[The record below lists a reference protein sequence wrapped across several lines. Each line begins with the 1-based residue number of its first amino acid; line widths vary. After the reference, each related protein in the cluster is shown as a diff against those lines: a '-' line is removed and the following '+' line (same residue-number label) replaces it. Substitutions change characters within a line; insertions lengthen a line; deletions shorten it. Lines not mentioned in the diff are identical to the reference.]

1 MTETEIDE
9 DDLDSA
15 ELDSELFVTET
26 ELQLEDVLVWL
37 TLLELLVTEI
47 EDDDRLLSE
56 LFVWLTELELF
67 V

>member
-1 MTETEIDE
+1 VTETEIDE

-56 LFVWLTELELF
+56 FFVWLTELELF